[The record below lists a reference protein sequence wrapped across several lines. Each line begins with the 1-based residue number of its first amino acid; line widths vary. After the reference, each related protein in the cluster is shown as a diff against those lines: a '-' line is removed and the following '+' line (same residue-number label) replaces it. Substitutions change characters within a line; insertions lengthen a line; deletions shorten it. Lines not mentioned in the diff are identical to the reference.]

1 MAHPTYSRTTEFGL
15 FRQWFVDKLQQEK
28 SFHTRESAM
37 AWLIERRGEHIAVV
51 TMNTNKANAQNPT
64 FFADLHRAF
73 DRLESEF
80 RDCAVVLTGTG
91 QVFSAGLD
99 FDYHFPLFA
108 RRSLA
113 EVDAWF
119 DAYRATN
126 LRIFTY
132 PRPTVAAING
142 HAYAGGLIT
151 ALDCDLRIAAD
162 AASQFSLNEVPI
174 GIPMPAVYVEIIKYA
189 LGAPAAAEMTLF
201 GQVYGL
207 ADAHRLGIVSH
218 IVPAERLIEEAV
230 AWAGRVEPDCHPAY
244 GYSKRALQA
253 STLRAIDDARR
264 LDQDLLARGVTDLGS
279 LRAHARRYRGLK
291 GREPSWEVPE
301 PTSPSRSRS

>member
-1 MAHPTYSRTTEFGL
+1 
-15 FRQWFVDKLQQEK
+15 
-28 SFHTRESAM
+28 M
-37 AWLIERRGEHIAVV
+37 AWLIERRAEHVALV
-51 TMNTNKANAQNPT
+51 TMTTNKANAQNPT
-64 FFADLHRAF
+64 FFTDLHRAF

-80 RDCAVVLTGTG
+80 GDCAVVLTGTG
-91 QVFSAGLD
+91 RVFSAGLD

-162 AASQFSLNEVPI
+162 GASQFALNEVPI

-201 GQVYGL
+201 GHIYDL
-207 ADAHRLGIVSH
+207 ADAHRLGIVNH
-218 IVPAERLIEEAV
+218 IVPVEHLIDEAV
-230 AWAGRVEPDCHPAY
+230 ARAGWVEPGCHPAY

-253 STLRAIDDARR
+253 STLRAIDEARR
-264 LDQDLLARGVTDLGS
+264 LDQDLLARRMTDLGG
-279 LRAHARRYRGLK
+279 LRAHARRYRELK
-291 GREPSWEVPE
+291 DREPSWEVPE
-301 PTSPSRSRS
+301 LSNARASSST